1 MQFQTFKFI
10 ASYLAPFR
18 LQITMA
24 LCSVVVVSSAILGL
38 GYALKYLIDQG
49 FVAHDLKHLNQAF
62 ILLIAIIILIA
73 FASYNRS
80 SKINWI
86 CQALENNIKNAAY
99 KNILNISPS
108 FFELNK
114 ISDVIARLTT
124 DLGVISNTLVLIASF
139 SLRNV
144 LMAVGGMILLLVTN
158 LKLTSYVLLILP
170 IILLPLIIIG
180 RKTKKLSKE
189 NQQIIADCNSHI
201 EETLSYLKTVHSYN
215 KQDFEYKTFLDLND
229 LVGKIS
235 YKRIK
240 LRAILFSLVIALIL
254 SAVAFVLWVGGKDVL
269 NGQMSAGSLSSFI
282 FYAILVATS
291 IGGFSEVYSDW
302 QRANGALERVMEIIN
317 VKSPIKEIT
326 NTKKID
332 LQKIDLSI
340 NHLSFSY
347 PTRTDSLALND
358 FSLEVKNGS
367 KIAIVG
373 ASGAGKSTIFQLL
386 LRFYDPIS
394 GNISLNGVDIKE
406 ISLHDLHE
414 VFTFIAQDSV
424 IFSDT
429 AYNNILYGK
438 IDANFKEVEE
448 AAKAAEIF
456 DFIDSLPQKFDTYLG
471 EKGTKISGGQ
481 KQRIA
486 IARAIL
492 RNPKILLLD
501 EATSSLDNENEKLV
515 QKALARLGKNKTTIV
530 ITHRISTV
538 VNADLIIV
546 LENGKIAGQ
555 GTHKELLQN
564 NRIYQ
569 KLNQTELF

>member
-1 MQFQTFKFI
+1 MQFPTFRFI

-18 LQITMA
+18 FQIAMVF
-24 LCSVVVVSSAILGL
+24 CSVIVVSSAILGL

-49 FVAHDLKHLNQAF
+49 FVANDLKNLNQAF

-86 CQALENNIKNAAY
+86 CQELENKIKNTAY

-114 ISDVIARLTT
+114 VSDVIARLTT
-124 DLGVISNTLVLIASF
+124 DLGVITNTIVLILSF
-139 SLRNV
+139 SLRNI
-144 LMAVGGMILLLVTN
+144 LMAIGGIILLLVTN

-215 KQDFEYKTFLDLND
+215 RQDFEYKTFLNLNN
-229 LVGKIS
+229 LASAIS

-240 LRAILFSLVIALIL
+240 LRAILFSLVITLIL
-254 SAVAFVLWVGGKDVL
+254 SAVAFVLWIGGQDVL

-317 VKSPIKEIT
+317 AKSTIEEIP
-326 NTKKID
+326 NAKKID
-332 LQKIDLSI
+332 LKEIDLSI
-340 NHLSFSY
+340 NQVSFSY
-347 PTRTDSLALND
+347 PTRTSSLALND
-358 FSLEVKNGS
+358 FSLGVKSGS

-394 GNISLNGVDIKE
+394 GSITLNGIDIKE
-406 ISLHDLHE
+406 ISLDDLHE
-414 VFTFIAQDSV
+414 IFTFVGQDPV

-438 IDANFKEVEE
+438 IDASYKEVE
-448 AAKAAEIF
+448 AATKAAEIF
-456 DFIDSLPQKFDTYLG
+456 DFIDSLPKKFDTYLG

-515 QKALARLGKNKTTIV
+515 QKALARLGENRTTIV

-546 LENGKIAGQ
+546 LDNGKVAGQ
-555 GTHKELLQN
+555 GTHQDLLHN
-564 NRIYQ
+564 NKVYQ
-569 KLNQTELF
+569 RLNQSELF

>member
-1 MQFQTFKFI
+1 MQLQTFKFI

-18 LQITMA
+18 LQIA
-24 LCSVVVVSSAILGL
+24 LVFCSVFIVSSAILGL

-49 FVAHDLKHLNQAF
+49 FVAHDLQNLNQAF
-62 ILLIAIIILIA
+62 ILLIAIIFLIA

-80 SKINWI
+80 SRINWL
-86 CQALENNIKNAAY
+86 CQELESNIKNAAY

-114 ISDVIARLTT
+114 ISDVVSRLTT
-124 DLGVISNTLVLIASF
+124 DLGIISNTIVLIASF
-139 SLRNV
+139 SLRNI
-144 LMAVGGMILLLVTN
+144 LMAIGGIVLLLVTN

-215 KQDFEYKTFLDLND
+215 RQNFEYKTFLDLNN
-229 LVGKIS
+229 LAREVS

-240 LRAILFSLVIALIL
+240 LRALLFSLVITLIL
-254 SAVAFVLWVGGKDVL
+254 SAVAFVLWVGGQDVL

-302 QRANGALERVMEIIN
+302 QRANGALERVMEITTAQ
-317 VKSPIKEIT
+317 SPIKENKNI
-326 NTKKID
+326 KKID
-332 LQKIDLSI
+332 SKEIDLNI
-340 NHLSFSY
+340 NRLSFSY
-347 PTRTDSLALND
+347 PTRTDDLALND
-358 FSLEVKNGS
+358 FSLEVKHGS

-394 GNISLNGVDIKE
+394 GNITLNGINIKE
-406 ISLHDLHE
+406 LSLHDLHE
-414 VFTFIAQDSV
+414 IFTFVGQDSV

-438 IDANFKEVEE
+438 TDASYREVEE

-456 DFIDSLPQKFDTYLG
+456 DFIESLPKKFDTYLG

-492 RNPKILLLD
+492 RNPQILLLD

-515 QKALARLGKNKTTIV
+515 QKALARLGENKTTIV

-546 LENGKIAGQ
+546 LENGKIVGQ
-555 GTHKELLQN
+555 GTHKDLLN
-564 NRIYQ
+564 NNKTYQ
-569 KLNQTELF
+569 RLNQTELS